1 MIKRAI
7 LLATAL
13 LSACDH
19 AATLPDEARSNYDW
33 FSTLGFPDV
42 KDAKWAEVWHGSWF
56 QGEDRILQAQTL
68 HGFVIKEDDDAFTV
82 LTPDLTVRVLD
93 KSKPGTAAHERI
105 AFEERPFV
113 PMAEAQLQALRNP
126 PKDPSHRFGSHLG
139 QKSEVFA
146 LSYFCWRRGE
156 DDLAAK
162 LHTEAEKL
170 KTYWHDSAG
179 QEQTTGMRESLEME
193 LGHAAMWD
201 AVLRMGGG
209 SLSGN
214 SWGGNG
220 TLQPR
225 SELLELFR
233 RIIRLYPRCAHMERA
248 KATVAMLKRMVEED
262 TKHPVLAPQ
271 QIAQLPPDERIAEL
285 VFRLRDQNG
294 SQMSQPGW
302 CDVFGYGEG
311 DSAAHQLLE
320 IGYPAAPALIE
331 SLTDDRFSRS
341 VGFHRDFQFSHTILT
356 IGDCAQQ
363 ILSRMTGQNFY
374 SPGST
379 SGYMSNE
386 DKMLAVQKA
395 ARAWHARY
403 QEKGLKQML
412 VDDLSAGEIS
422 PHSLVEQLKAV
433 DPSAVEAA
441 VLAGAANASTD
452 WIVRQFISQLDVIN
466 NEKSTVSLVNLM
478 KTHAGLEVRLDAATR
493 LLNRDHPEALPAVL
507 HEWSG
512 YHGGTGGFDHP
523 FDTLTDILACHGSE
537 RAIQALVSGWAARP
551 PDQRLRIV
559 EAIGS
564 CMGEKP
570 RDNNFD
576 SNAKPRPPSAAA
588 RLLAIELLVLA
599 LEDTETNYGI
609 SGGRAYGEDSIGDF
623 ALYSLHQM
631 DAAKYTYSPK
641 VDRRQREAER
651 IAAAN
656 LWRKENGKPLLAPP
670 P

>member
-7 LLATAL
+7 LLGTAL
-13 LSACDH
+13 LSASVH
-19 AATLPDEARSNYDW
+19 SATLPDEARANYDW

-42 KDAKWAEVWHGSWF
+42 KGAKWAAVWHGSWF
-56 QGEDRILQAQTL
+56 QGEDNTPQAQTL

-82 LTPDLTVRVLD
+82 LSPDLTVRVLA

-113 PMAEAQLQALRNP
+113 PMAEAQLIALRNP
-126 PKDPSHRFGSHLG
+126 PKDLSHRFGSHLG

-146 LSYFCWRRGE
+146 LSWFCWRRGE
-156 DDLAAK
+156 NDLAAK
-162 LHTEAEKL
+162 LYTEAEKL
-170 KTYWHDSAG
+170 KAYSHDSAG
-179 QEQTTGMRESLEME
+179 QEQTIGMREVLEME

-201 AVLRMGGG
+201 AVLRVGGG

-225 SELLELFR
+225 TELLESFR
-233 RIIRLYPRCAHMERA
+233 RIIRLFPRCAHMERA
-248 KATVAMLKRMVEED
+248 KATVAMLERMVGED
-262 TKHPVLAPQ
+262 EKHPVLTPQ

-302 CDVFGYGEG
+302 CDVFGYGGG
-311 DSAAHQLLE
+311 DSAAHHLLE

-331 SLTDDRFSRS
+331 ALTDERFSRS
-341 VGFHRDFQFSHTILT
+341 VGFHRDFHFSHTILT

-395 ARAWHARY
+395 ARGWYATY
-403 QEKGLKQML
+403 QKKGLRQML
-412 VDDLSAGEIS
+412 VDDLSAGEI
-422 PHSLVEQLKAV
+422 PPDSLVAQLKAV

-441 VLAGAANASTD
+441 VLAGAANASRD
-452 WIVRQFISQLDVIN
+452 WIVRQFISQLDGIN
-466 NEKSTVSLVNLM
+466 NGKTTGALVNLM
-478 KTHAGLEVRLDAATR
+478 KTHTNLEVRVDAATC

-512 YHGGTGGFDHP
+512 YHGTKSSFNDP
-523 FDTLTDILACHGSE
+523 FETLADILACHGSE
-537 RAIQALVSGWAARP
+537 RAVKALVEGWAARTP
-551 PDQRLRIV
+551 GQRLKIV
-559 EAIGS
+559 EVIGS

-570 RDNNFD
+570 RDQSFD
-576 SNAKPRPPSAAA
+576 SNAKPRRPSAAA
-588 RLLAIELLVLA
+588 LALAIELLALA
-599 LEDTETNYGI
+599 LADTETSYGI
-609 SGGRAYGEDSIGDF
+609 SGGRAYGEDCIGDF
-623 ALYSLHQM
+623 ALYSLQQI

-641 VDRRQREAER
+641 ADRQQREAER
-651 IAAAN
+651 IAATN
-656 LWRKENGKPLLAPP
+656 LWRKENGKPLPVTD
-670 P
+670 